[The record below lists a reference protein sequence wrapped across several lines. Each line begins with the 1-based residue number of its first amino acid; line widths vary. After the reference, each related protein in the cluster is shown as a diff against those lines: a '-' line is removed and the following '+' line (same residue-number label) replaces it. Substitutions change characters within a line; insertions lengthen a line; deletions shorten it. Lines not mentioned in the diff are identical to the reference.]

1 MTKKE
6 IKNYGKSVRTRLLKV
21 SKKSGIPYMTILV
34 RYLQER
40 LLYRVSQSEFKENF
54 YLKGGALLYA
64 FNQEKARPTK
74 DIDFLGAHISNDRK
88 YIKAVFAEI
97 ARVACEEDGATY
109 DPDTIEVIDITQEK
123 KYHGARLTMTA
134 YLDTVRQQI
143 SMDIG
148 FGDLVTPGP
157 QNLSYPLL
165 LEGVPN
171 VNLLA
176 YSIETVV
183 AEKFEAMISLSV
195 NNSRMKDFYDLYRIL
210 GNGKCDPVVLGEAVR
225 KTFSNRNTPYVES
238 HPLFSDEFYSD
249 ASRIARWNGFL
260 KGIKSK
266 EQIPFAETGRII
278 KKQLWDYWLLL
289 KPGEEESAV

>member
-6 IKNYGKSVRTRLLKV
+6 IKNYGKSVRTRLLAV
-21 SKKSGIPYMTILV
+21 SKESGIPYMTILV

-74 DIDFLGAHISNDRK
+74 DIDFLGTHISNDRD
-88 YIKAVFAEI
+88 YIKDVFAKI
-97 ARVACEEDGATY
+97 SQVACEEDGVTY
-109 DPDTIEVIDITQEK
+109 DSDTIEVIDITQEK
-123 KYHGARLTMTA
+123 KYHGARLTMMA
-134 YLDTVRQQI
+134 HLDTVRQQI

-148 FGDLVTPGP
+148 FGDVVTPGP

-165 LEGVPN
+165 LENVPN

-176 YSIETVV
+176 YSLETVV

-210 GNGKCDPVVLGEAVR
+210 GDGNWDSEVLGEAIR
-225 KTFSNRNTPYVES
+225 NTFSNRKTLYVEN

-249 ASRIARWNGFL
+249 ANRIARWNGFL

-266 EQIPFAETGRII
+266 EHIPFAETGKRI
-278 KKQLWDYWLLL
+278 KECLWHYWQLL
-289 KPGEEESAV
+289 KPEE

>member
-6 IKNYGKSVRTRLLKV
+6 IKNYGKSVRTRLLTV
-21 SKKSGIPYMTILV
+21 SKESDIPYMTILV

-74 DIDFLGAHISNDRK
+74 DIDFLGTHISNDRD
-88 YIKAVFAEI
+88 YIKAVFTKI
-97 ARVACEEDGATY
+97 AQMACEEDGVTY
-109 DPDTIEVIDITQEK
+109 DTDTIEVIDITQEK

-148 FGDLVTPGP
+148 FGDVVTPGP

-165 LEGVPN
+165 LENVPN

-176 YSIETVV
+176 YSLETVV

-210 GNGKCDPVVLGEAVR
+210 GETNWDSEVLGEAVR
-225 KTFSNRNTPYVES
+225 NTFSNRKTAYVEN
-238 HPLFSDEFYSD
+238 HPLFSNDFYAD
-249 ASRIARWNGFL
+249 TNRIARWNGFL
-260 KGIKSK
+260 KGIKAK
-266 EQIPFAETGRII
+266 ELIPFAETGKRIREYM
-278 KKQLWDYWLLL
+278 WDYWQML
-289 KPGEEESAV
+289 KPEDV